1 MSAHMC
7 VVCPYFV
14 YVCVDNCLNRVL
26 GKTLI
31 VHVCGVSLLLGD
43 GSHHNDVYRY
53 PVQRLSLG
61 MYSI

>member
-31 VHVCGVSLLLGD
+31 VHVSLLLGD
-43 GSHHNDVYRY
+43 GSHHNDVYPY